1 MTFPETFAKLHNTYE
16 RKALRMLL
24 KEFQALG
31 KKIPYEVLT
40 PENAEGLIQLT
51 LNEAGLEK
59 ALFKI
64 YMVIGKS
71 YGNLEARR
79 YRKFREQK
87 KFKPLPLFNEAFQLF
102 IINYFKEFGGENIT
116 LLSETYIQAVVNEI
130 IKGAAENETV
140 VQMRD
145 RIFKTVNKPNFY
157 KWQAL
162 RIARTETTFA
172 MNQAAQISGEVS
184 GVVMEKVWITAID
197 GRERESHRNV
207 SGQAVPLDGFFD
219 VGGEKM
225 KFPGDRLNGA
235 SAGNLVNCRC
245 ASGNRAKRDANGEL
259 IFI

>member
-1 MTFPETFAKLHNTYE
+1 MSLHSTFLKLHSTYE

-31 KKIPYEVLT
+31 KRIPYDVLT
-40 PENAEGLIQLT
+40 KDNAEAVIKLT

-64 YMVIGKS
+64 HLTIGKS

-79 YRKFREQK
+79 YRKEIK

-102 IINYFKEFGGENIT
+102 LINYYKEFGGENIV
-116 LLSETYIQAVVNEI
+116 LLTETYVQSVVAEI
-130 IKGAAENETV
+130 IKGTAENETV
-140 VQMRD
+140 IQMRD

-184 GVVMEKVWITAID
+184 GVVMEKVWIAAID

-207 SGQAVPLDGFFD
+207 NGQAVPLDGFFN

-225 KFPGDRLNGA
+225 AFPGDRRNGA
-235 SAGNLVNCRC
+235 SAKNVVNCRC
-245 ASGNRAKRDANGEL
+245 ASGNRAKRDANGQL

>member
-1 MTFPETFAKLHNTYE
+1 
-16 RKALRMLL
+16 MLL

-31 KKIPYEVLT
+31 KRIPYAILT
-40 PENAEGLIQLT
+40 PDNAENVIGLAVT
-51 LNEAGLEK
+51 EAGLEK

-64 YMVIGKS
+64 HLTIGKS

-79 YRKFREQK
+79 YRREIK

-102 IINYFKEFGGENIT
+102 LINYYKEFGGESIK
-116 LLSETYIQAVVNEI
+116 LLTETYIQSVVSEI
-130 IKGAAENETV
+130 IKGTVENETV
-140 VQMRD
+140 IQMRN
-145 RIFKTVNKPNFY
+145 RIFRTVNKPDFY
-157 KWQAL
+157 KWKAL

-197 GRERESHRNV
+197 GRERDSHRNA
-207 SGQAVPLDGFFD
+207 SGEAVPLNGFFN

-225 KFPGDRLNGA
+225 AFPGDKLNGA

-245 ASGNRAKRDANGEL
+245 GSGNRAKRDANGEL
-259 IFI
+259 IFID